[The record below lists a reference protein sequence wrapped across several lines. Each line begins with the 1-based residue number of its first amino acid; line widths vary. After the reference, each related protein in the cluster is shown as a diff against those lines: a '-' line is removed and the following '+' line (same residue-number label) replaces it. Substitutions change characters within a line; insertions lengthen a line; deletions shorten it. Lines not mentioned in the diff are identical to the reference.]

1 MTEPHPGTPAP
12 STAAVLVRALT
23 GGLVMATAL
32 GVGTALGPAA
42 ADALGLTGFAARLL
56 PGALVTALAVPLV
69 LLLVR
74 RERRSPGWL
83 GFGGAGPSLRALLTG
98 AGVTGAAAALVL
110 GAGTA
115 AGMLRWSRP
124 EPATLAGFVLT
135 NGVVAFLLEALPEE
149 TTLRGHAWA
158 ALRTRFGGTGSALG
172 TTAVFL
178 LVPGASTVVGAAAAR
193 LAGRDPEP
201 IGIAPDGQHPADY
214 LILLTVF
221 GLTLVAART
230 TLVRAP
236 LWAAV
241 GTHLTF
247 LTVNRIVLEGDR
259 RGAGWH
265 IEQTTPDAVLLVP
278 AYLLVATA
286 GFAVCRRAVRRRGA
300 GPQVAVPDPLPDPP
314 SGPLPDPPSGQ
325 QRWSGH

>member
-1 MTEPHPGTPAP
+1 MTEPHPSMTEPHPVTPAP
-12 STAAVLVRALT
+12 STAVALVRALT

-32 GVGTALGPAA
+32 GGGTALGPAA
-42 ADALGLTGFAARLL
+42 ADALGLTGFAARVL

-74 RERRSPGWL
+74 RERRSPAWL
-83 GFGGAGPSLRALLTG
+83 GFGGAGASLRALLTG
-98 AGVTGAAAALVL
+98 AGVTAAAAAVVL

-158 ALRTRFGGTGSALG
+158 ALRTRFGGTVSALG

-178 LVPGASTVVGAAAAR
+178 LVPGASTVAGAAASR
-193 LAGRDPEP
+193 LAGRDPAP

-214 LILLTVF
+214 LVLLTVF

-230 TLVRAP
+230 ALVRAP

-300 GPQVAVPDPLPDPP
+300 EPPRAVAERPEP
-314 SGPLPDPPSGQ
+314 
-325 QRWSGH
+325 RARR